1 MPITQYRFALVT
13 DGSRCRKIRKYE
25 SLLETIKRAWDI
37 YVPQK
42 SLQDALQTLD
52 DVEKDIGTA
61 RPTSADSLPPPGAN
75 AFAMPMENSHHLQYS
90 MSPESQ
96 NDPEPLNPEDFEFD
110 ESAEYGDAIDGMGFL
125 TVESSKAGYTGPQS
139 GIAALNVLRSLP
151 SAYAL
156 DSTNTTGPGSAYSAG
171 VLNDYVSVDILIHDY
186 FQIFHPAYPLLHE
199 GTFRARASGAL
210 SKPKDG
216 SWPLLYNMVLAIGA
230 FSRDSEGSDH
240 DFAYFRIAREGLSLS
255 VIEKG
260 SLTYVQGLTLMANY
274 LQKRNKPNAGF
285 ALVGI
290 AWSMGMSIGLHRE
303 FGVVG
308 TSPFAMELRRR
319 TWWCLY
325 LFVSGAQLT
334 LGRPP
339 ASLIGINLRTPAN
352 IDDSSLAVDMDALPP
367 PKEGPTV
374 ASCITAQIPLAKI
387 ANEVQ
392 SELLTNHVPAADVAD
407 RLDLKIEAW
416 EINLPH
422 YLKLDY
428 PIKREFEMPKRAL
441 LWRSYHLRIVLN
453 RPFLFQA
460 ISQRNAISTTDARV
474 HRCIS
479 AADICVDSV
488 HSSVLSSPTLQ
499 RGHAW
504 YATYWLISAS
514 FVHAICVAYAPNGDS
529 SGAWVLRIRKAIEA
543 LERMGFAHSM
553 ARRAQNI
560 LQNIYGQ

>member
-1 MPITQYRFALVT
+1 
-13 DGSRCRKIRKYE
+13 
-25 SLLETIKRAWDI
+25 
-37 YVPQK
+37 
-42 SLQDALQTLD
+42 
-52 DVEKDIGTA
+52 
-61 RPTSADSLPPPGAN
+61 
-75 AFAMPMENSHHLQYS
+75 

-96 NDPEPLNPEDFEFD
+96 TDPEPLNPEDFEFD

-125 TVESSKAGYTGPQS
+125 TVDSSKSGYTGPQS

-156 DSTNTTGPGSAYSAG
+156 DSNSAATLESTHSGGLLRDHASA
-171 VLNDYVSVDILIHDY
+171 DILIHDY

-210 SKPKDG
+210 PKPKDG
-216 SWPLLYNMVLAIGA
+216 SWPLLYNMVLTIGA
-230 FSRDSEGSDH
+230 FSRDTEGSDH
-240 DFAYFRIAREGLSLS
+240 DLAYFRIAREGLSLS

-303 FGVVG
+303 FGLVG

-339 ASLIGINLRTPAN
+339 ASLIGINLRLPAN
-352 IDDSSLAVDMDALPP
+352 IEDSSLAVDMDTLPL

-374 ASCITAQIPLAKI
+374 ASCILSQIPLAKI

-392 SELLTNHVPAADVAD
+392 CELLTNHVPTPEVAD
-407 RLDLKIEAW
+407 HLDLKIEAW
-416 EINLPH
+416 EISLPP

-428 PIKREFEMPKRAL
+428 HVKREIELPKRAL
-441 LWRSYHLRIVLN
+441 HWRSHHLRIVLN

-460 ISQRNAISTTDARV
+460 VSQRKAISTTDARV
-474 HRCIS
+474 QRCIS
-479 AADICVDSV
+479 SADICVDSV
-488 HSSVLSSPTLQ
+488 HHSVLSDPTLQ

-514 FVHAICVAYAPNGDS
+514 FVHAVCVAYAPNADL
-529 SGAWVLRIRKAIEA
+529 SGAWVLRIRRAIEA
-543 LERMGFAHSM
+543 LDRMGFAHSM
-553 ARRAQNI
+553 AKRAQTI
-560 LQNIYGQ
+560 LQNIYGQYSVFHEMMSVH